1 MNSPLQPYLSTE
13 RVPVSSGPDANLSE
27 PRVSYHLY
35 LQSPPLQKVL
45 VTLRRKVQREM
56 AEIVAAHFLKMLCMQ
71 EGGRVKGCLRRH
83 PFFPLYVLA
92 DRVDSPSRSNPL
104 EAALK
109 SLLPVKNKAFLEVGF
124 FFFSFPSR
132 KSKRKEKIST

>member
-1 MNSPLQPYLSTE
+1 
-13 RVPVSSGPDANLSE
+13 
-27 PRVSYHLY
+27 
-35 LQSPPLQKVL
+35 
-45 VTLRRKVQREM
+45 
-56 AEIVAAHFLKMLCMQ
+56 MLCMQ

-124 FFFSFPSR
+124 FIFFLSPAKNPRGRRKLARSFPHVGGWPVSLFHCGR
-132 KSKRKEKIST
+132 NEGCFGRNQGYLESTRWVV